1 MTIIC
6 AEEAGIP
13 IKCYSPEL
21 IIYPMIHLS
30 DQNEGSE
37 DFVKTC
43 ESNYTSIVPVLERND
58 SIVIGPGA
66 GRHPSMIDTIKR
78 VISFAVQCQK
88 PLVIDGDGLWVV
100 TQNPTLVTGL
110 K

>member
-21 IIYPMIHLS
+21 IVYPVIHLS
-30 DQNEGSE
+30 DQEEGSAE
-37 DFVKTC
+37 FKKSCD
-43 ESNYTSIVPVLERND
+43 SNYASITQVLERND

-66 GRHPSMIDTIKR
+66 GRHPSMIDTMKR
-78 VISFAVQCQK
+78 VISYAIQSKK

-100 TQNPTLVTGL
+100 TQNPSLLTW
-110 K
+110 